1 MTCITEAD
9 LHNRFP
15 WSKPVVPSLT
25 DKEKLEGYFTDPMP
39 WNFDEPVLRLI
50 EQMFTEIEAYFTKK
64 NQPVEI
70 AIYGMHELF
79 GELQV
84 EIYSPHPKVYRI
96 VKKYQR
102 LSRDLFSDDEEED

>member
-39 WNFDEPVLRLI
+39 
-50 EQMFTEIEAYFTKK
+50 
-64 NQPVEI
+64 
-70 AIYGMHELF
+70 
-79 GELQV
+79 
-84 EIYSPHPKVYRI
+84 
-96 VKKYQR
+96 
-102 LSRDLFSDDEEED
+102 